1 MSAPL
6 YSLEESLERAVVTV
20 LQADSD
26 LASCRIVS
34 SDQSSEETMPQIS
47 VRAERL
53 DELVLGMQTWNAR
66 LTITLTTAADDT
78 PEEER
83 TERRLPDSDDDD
95 NGAEGFKELW
105 NDLWATVDGANFV
118 SNINATDIT
127 KVWGLE
133 FDATTYENAERT
145 FSRSINA
152 RLWVN
157 EAYETPAP

>member
-20 LQADSD
+20 LTADAD
-26 LASCRIVS
+26 LAACRIVS
-34 SDQSSEETMPQIS
+34 SDQSGEETLPQIT

-66 LTITLTTAADDT
+66 LTITLTTVADDT
-78 PEEER
+78 PDDER
-83 TERRLPDSDDDD
+83 NERRLPDTDDDD

-105 NDLWATVDGANFV
+105 NDLWATVDGPNFV
-118 SNINATDIT
+118 SDINATDIT

-133 FDATTYENAERT
+133 FDPTSYENAERT
-145 FSRSINA
+145 FSRSISA
-152 RLWVN
+152 RLFVN
-157 EAYETPAP
+157 EAYQTA